1 MALDAVRTKRHR
13 ILAEP
18 WESMRNF
25 LILAVCLAAGV
36 LFLDTPWTRN
46 LRARLPQVSSF
57 TRQGQGS
64 DTDPSRSFAR
74 NELFAVMEKKTI
86 PPETYPQFFDRNKV
100 NTLPAIYILRCLGR
114 ETRQSF
120 LLIVNREFFFSAKLS
135 QKFTRAELSGFEVF
149 LSEDVLTDTIFHRR
163 FQDKMIKP

>member
-1 MALDAVRTKRHR
+1 M
-13 ILAEP
+13 
-18 WESMRNF
+18 
-25 LILAVCLAAGV
+25 
-36 LFLDTPWTRN
+36 
-46 LRARLPQVSSF
+46 
-57 TRQGQGS
+57 
-64 DTDPSRSFAR
+64 
-74 NELFAVMEKKTI
+74 
-86 PPETYPQFFDRNKV
+86 

-149 LSEDVLTDTIFHRR
+149 LSEDVLTDTTFHRR